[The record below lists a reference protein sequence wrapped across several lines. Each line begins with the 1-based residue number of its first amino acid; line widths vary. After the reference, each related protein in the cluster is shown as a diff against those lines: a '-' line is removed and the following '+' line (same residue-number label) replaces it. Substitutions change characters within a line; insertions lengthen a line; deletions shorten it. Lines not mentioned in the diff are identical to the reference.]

1 MHEVRKRGVIFA
13 IHEHVCGG
21 GGVGIYAIAIAGKM
35 EFTGLAI
42 KPKTELVQMEPGT
55 NVKRLRSKE

>member
-21 GGVGIYAIAIAGKM
+21 GGVGIHAIAIAGGKGRPAKIGKK
-35 EFTGLAI
+35 EGKFHV
-42 KPKTELVQMEPGT
+42 PKINCTI
-55 NVKRLRSKE
+55 NSKILF

>member
-21 GGVGIYAIAIAGKM
+21 GGVGIHAIAIAGVGGKGRPAK
-35 EFTGLAI
+35 TG
-42 KPKTELVQMEPGT
+42 KKGGKFH
-55 NVKRLRSKE
+55 VKSIVL

>member
-21 GGVGIYAIAIAGKM
+21 GGVGIYAIAIAGAGGKGRL
-35 EFTGLAI
+35 T
-42 KPKTELVQMEPGT
+42 KTDKKGE
-55 NVKRLRSKE
+55 NFHVKLIVL

>member
-21 GGVGIYAIAIAGKM
+21 GGVGIYAIAGAGGKGRLAK
-35 EFTGLAI
+35 TG
-42 KPKTELVQMEPGT
+42 KKGG
-55 NVKRLRSKE
+55 NFHVKLI